1 MFVKI
6 AKDDRID
13 VSELK
18 RYYIYPYLNS
28 GSWMLNLYW
37 KKADN
42 YSQITYDSKEEAE
55 EALRKIDEAV
65 GIGSKTSMSITEDWA

>member
-1 MFVKI
+1 
-6 AKDDRID
+6 
-13 VSELK
+13 
-18 RYYIYPYLNS
+18 
-28 GSWMLNLYW
+28 MLNLYW
-37 KKADN
+37 KKADS